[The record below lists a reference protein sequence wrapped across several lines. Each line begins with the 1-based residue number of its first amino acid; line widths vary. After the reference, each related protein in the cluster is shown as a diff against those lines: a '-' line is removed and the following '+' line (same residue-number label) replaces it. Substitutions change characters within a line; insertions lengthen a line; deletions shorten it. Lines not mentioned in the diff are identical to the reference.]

1 MLSPGE
7 TLGEGGHAAPRHF
20 AYSSKVAKK
29 LFGRIHASISQG
41 IVNTS
46 AECFIDAFFMT
57 QGLMPQG

>member
-29 LFGRIHASISQG
+29 LFGRIQALISQS
-41 IVNTS
+41 IANTS
-46 AECFIDAFFMT
+46 AERFIDTFFMT
-57 QGLMPQG
+57 QGVS